1 MILYGILKTE
11 EAGTILY
18 NGSKEVCRDYA
29 NKLNWSDYYS
39 LTIDYDN
46 GVIDERLVVPYG
58 AARG

>member
-11 EAGTILY
+11 ETGTILY
-18 NGSKEVCRDYA
+18 SGSKEACRDYA

-46 GVIDERLVVPYG
+46 GG
-58 AARG
+58 N